1 MLAITHQ
8 ISHPEVIHTLG
19 DSAMSPIFVF
29 RRPLW
34 DRLLVGH
41 NSVAENNSYRNSII
55 QKEIS

>member
-34 DRLLVGH
+34 DRLIC
-41 NSVAENNSYRNSII
+41 AFIR
-55 QKEIS
+55 KEAYLPIPLLR